1 MSEKKPKFYLRTEK
15 IRKNLLD
22 YIRKVPLNEKKPT
35 VVTFSQQS
43 RTLPQNS
50 IFHAIC
56 GDLANDLE
64 FAGKKRSLES
74 WKALLISGH
83 AIATGKQGEVV
94 AGLEGELVAIRES
107 SAQMGVSRM
116 NSLIEYS
123 IAFATQNGVKLRDV
137 KYDNYFGELR

>member
-1 MSEKKPKFYLRTEK
+1 VSIIAKFTLINELVTKNAIEAIRNAPHGSIVEIKNKKRS
-15 IRKNLLD
+15 NM
-22 YIRKVPLNEKKPT
+22 
-35 VVTFSQQS
+35 
-43 RTLPQNS
+43 QNA
-50 IFHAIC
+50 IFHALC

-83 AIATGKQGEVV
+83 AIATGSQGEVV

>member
-1 MSEKKPKFYLRTEK
+1 MSTIAKFTLINELVTKNAIEAIRNSPHGSIVEIKNKKRS
-15 IRKNLLD
+15 NM
-22 YIRKVPLNEKKPT
+22 
-35 VVTFSQQS
+35 
-43 RTLPQNS
+43 QNA
-50 IFHAIC
+50 IFHALC
-56 GDLANDLE
+56 GDLAKDLE

-83 AIATGKQGEVV
+83 AIATGNQGEVV